1 MMASPLI
8 SFVSPPTALENAGTS
23 SAKQGEEKN
32 AAVPNTPN
40 SMAKTSERAG
50 LRLDLIIILLNKGG
64 NFSRGYPHAGG
75 KASLREN
82 CGYESKKW
90 KFKT

>member
-1 MMASPLI
+1 MTSPLI

-40 SMAKTSERAG
+40 SMAKTSGKAG
-50 LRLDLIIILLNKGG
+50 LRLDLIIILLNLEKRRKLLPRI
-64 NFSRGYPHAGG
+64 SARGG
-75 KASLREN
+75 KGFLTRELWIRVKQM
-82 CGYESKKW
+82 EI
-90 KFKT
+90 